1 VFHADVSEAENM
13 YSFFMR
19 TFDLLQVMKIPISLM
34 MSAATFAGYV
44 ISASFVDSTAILT
57 VLSVFS
63 LAAGSSSV
71 NDYQDRKSDGL
82 SPRTCDRALPKQR
95 ITSSCVLALSFTLL
109 FSGILGL
116 LFVQDSHTPVLL
128 GVLSVLIY
136 NGIYTPLKAKT
147 VLAIVPGSFCG
158 MLAPLIGW
166 TVGGGIGFVDISLL
180 MVLLGLW
187 QFPHFWLLVLA
198 NQNEY
203 QGSVLPNMLNIF
215 SVQQLKRILFIWAT
229 AFAATALMLPA
240 VGILTSGWMR
250 WAMIIYFVIFIFFFG
265 YYMLA
270 QTKSHSFVWLFKF
283 LNVSMGLIIF
293 SIITDRLL

>member
-1 VFHADVSEAENM
+1 M

-19 TFDLLQVMKIPISLM
+19 TFALLQVMKVPISLM
-34 MSAATFAGYV
+34 MSAAALAGYV
-44 ISASFVDSTAILT
+44 ICVPIVDSTAILT

-63 LAAGSSSV
+63 LAAGSSV
-71 NDYQDRKSDGL
+71 LNNYQDRKRDVF
-82 SPRTCDRALPKQR
+82 SPRTCNRALPKQR
-95 ITSSCVLALSFTLL
+95 ITPSCALALAVVLL

-116 LFVQDSHTPVLL
+116 LFIQVSLIPVFL
-128 GVLSVLIY
+128 GALSVLIY

-147 VLAIVPGSFCG
+147 ALAIVPGSFCG

-166 TVGGGIGFVDISLL
+166 TVGGGVGFVDISLL
-180 MVLLGLW
+180 MVLLGIW

-215 SVQQLKRILFIWAT
+215 SVHQLKRILFIWT
-229 AFAATALMLPA
+229 TTFAATALMLPA
-240 VGILTSGWMR
+240 VGTLTSCWIR
-250 WAMIIYFVIFIFFFG
+250 WALTIYFIIFIFFFG

-270 QTKSHSFVWLFKF
+270 QTKSHAFVWLFKY

>member
-1 VFHADVSEAENM
+1 
-13 YSFFMR
+13 MR

-44 ISASFVDSTAILT
+44 ICVPIVDSTAILA

-63 LAAGSSSV
+63 LAAGSSAL
-71 NDYQDRKSDGL
+71 NNYQDRKSDGL
-82 SPRTCDRALPKQR
+82 SLRTCNRALPEQR
-95 ITSSCVLALSFTLL
+95 ITPSCALVLAVTLL

-116 LFVQDSHTPVLL
+116 FLVHVSLTPVLL
-128 GVLSVLIY
+128 GALSVLIY

-166 TVGGGIGFVDISLL
+166 TVGGGIGSVDIGLL
-180 MVLLGLW
+180 MAILGLW
-187 QFPHFWLLVLA
+187 QFPHFWLLVIA

-215 SVQQLKRILFIWAT
+215 SIRQLKRILFIWTT

-240 VGILTSGWMR
+240 VGILTSVWIR
-250 WAMIIYFVIFIFFFG
+250 WVLTIYFIIFIFFFG
-265 YYMLA
+265 YYILA
-270 QTKSHSFVWLFKF
+270 QTKSHAFLWLFKY
-283 LNVSMGLIIF
+283 LNVSMGLVIF